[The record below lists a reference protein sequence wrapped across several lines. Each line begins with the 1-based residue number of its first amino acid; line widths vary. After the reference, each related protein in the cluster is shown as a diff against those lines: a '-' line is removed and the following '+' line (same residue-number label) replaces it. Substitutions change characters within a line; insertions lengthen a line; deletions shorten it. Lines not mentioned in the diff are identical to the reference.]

1 MTTFSEDPSTYRET
15 AFSPEEFDGRL
26 TRVRERMRDQGL
38 DVLVVSRPENVY
50 YLSGFHTMGYWDP
63 IALIVPSNG
72 EPVHLQFAFESYNVE
87 RMSRWT
93 NVIGY
98 NADQDPMLVLAA
110 TLEDISTSGDQIGF
124 EKLAWFTT
132 EFHWDILRS
141 ACARSL
147 VDGSG
152 IVDSSRMIKT
162 DAEIAYL
169 RRAGAIASRAMLE
182 GLTRAAE
189 GVSEREVALA
199 VYSTAIAEG
208 SEYPAIPA
216 IISSGERASMPHATW
231 SDRVMGDGDNLLM
244 EIGASVARYH
254 AACFRNKV
262 IGRPSREQEE
272 ASATV
277 FDAMR
282 AAAARMIPGTA
293 FHDVDAACRAV
304 MRKAGLEKYWLTMTA
319 YPIGIGF
326 PPNWGEYPQNP
337 LVQPG
342 EETLIEVGMVLHV
355 IPTSNRHARPGG
367 GHIGA
372 SDTVL
377 ITANGAEYLTDTPQR
392 LFSSRDDG

>member
-1 MTTFSEDPSTYRET
+1 MTKFAEDPTTYREI
-15 AFSPEEFDGRL
+15 AFSPEEFDRRL
-26 TRVRERMRDQGL
+26 AQARQRMQEKGL
-38 DVLVVSRPENVY
+38 DALVVSRPENVY

-63 IALIVPSNG
+63 IALVIPPVG
-72 EPVHLQFAFESYNVE
+72 EPIHLQFAFETFNVE

-93 NVIGY
+93 NVVGYMTDEDPMHKLATILLDVSSDSTVIGY
-98 NADQDPMLVLAA
+98 
-110 TLEDISTSGDQIGF
+110 
-124 EKLAWFTT
+124 EKLGWFTT

-141 ACARSL
+141 ACSRQL

-152 IVDSSRMIKT
+152 VVDACRMIKT
-162 DAEIAYL
+162 EAEIAYL
-169 RRAGAIASRAMLE
+169 RRAGTIASLAMLE
-182 GLTRAAE
+182 GLNRAAE
-189 GVSEREVALA
+189 GVSERDIAVA
-199 VYSTAIAEG
+199 VYSRAIAEG

-231 SDRVMGDGDNLLM
+231 SDRVLGAGDNLLM

-254 AACFRNKV
+254 SACFRNKV
-262 IGRPSREQEE
+262 IGPPSREQAE
-272 ASATV
+272 ASAVV
-277 FDAMR
+277 FEAMR
-282 AAAARMIPGTA
+282 AAIARMTPGTS

-304 MRKAGLEKYWLTMTA
+304 MRRADLEKYWLTMTA
-319 YPIGIGF
+319 YPLGIGF

-342 EETLIEVGMVLHV
+342 EDTLIEVGMVLHV

-377 ITANGAEYLTDTPQR
+377 ITAEGAEYLTDAPQR
-392 LFSSRDDG
+392 LFSSEDDD